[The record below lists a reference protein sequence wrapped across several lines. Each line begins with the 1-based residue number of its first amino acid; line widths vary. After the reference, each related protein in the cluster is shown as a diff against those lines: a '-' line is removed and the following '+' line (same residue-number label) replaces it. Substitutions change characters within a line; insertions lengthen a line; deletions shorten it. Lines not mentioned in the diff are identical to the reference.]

1 VIAYC
6 RVSTE
11 FPATRSREV
20 GGFDENFEAKARN
33 NSGNNSDGLY
43 FGLEPS
49 VTSIVFHSEYK
60 VNTDCQFEAAENRQ
74 VNNIGISLSHIIAVL
89 NLCYQYVNVDSEQ

>member
-1 VIAYC
+1 VC
-6 RVSTE
+6 S
-11 FPATRSREV
+11 
-20 GGFDENFEAKARN
+20 FDENFKAKACN
-33 NSGNNSDGLY
+33 NSSNNSNGLY

-60 VNTDCQFEAAENRQ
+60 VNADCQFEAAEYRQ

-89 NLCYQYVNVDSEQ
+89 NLSYQYVDVDSE